1 MIVREPGRDRWVVID
16 QAVIRNP
23 RISHRA
29 RGILALLL
37 SMPDDWHVNAD
48 WIAMH
53 GTEGRDAVRA
63 ALNELEAVGHIIR
76 HRSQDSKG
84 HWTTKCVVYEQ
95 PVDRGVNKQP
105 TDAGFPGVGF
115 PGVIRSTE
123 NEVLI
128 HQVTDMS
135 TEKQPSLCATCNGVG
150 RYLFCNPRDP
160 TDEDVKTCHRCGGDG
175 LGR

>member
-37 SMPDDWHVNAD
+37 SMPDDWTVNAD
-48 WIAMH
+48 WISLH

-63 ALNELEAVGHIIR
+63 ALNELETVGHMIR

-84 HWTTKCVVYEQ
+84 HWTTKWVVYEQ
-95 PVDRGVNKQP
+95 PVDRGVDNQP
-105 TDAGFPGVGF
+105 TEAGFPGVGF

-123 NEVLI
+123 EEVL
-128 HQVTDMS
+128 TKKNSDM
-135 TEKQPSLCATCNGVG
+135 TQERRYTLCTSCDATGWTTTPAGARNALIRCTHCDGAG
-150 RYLFCNPRDP
+150 
-160 TDEDVKTCHRCGGDG
+160 THGAHR
-175 LGR
+175 

>member
-37 SMPDDWHVNAD
+37 SMPDDWTVNAD
-48 WIAMH
+48 WISLH

-63 ALNELEAVGHIIR
+63 ALNELEAVGHMIR

-84 HWTTKCVVYEQ
+84 HWTTKWVVYEQ
-95 PVDRGVNKQP
+95 PVDRGVDNQH
-105 TDAGFPGVGF
+105 TEAGFPGVGF

-128 HQVTDMS
+128 HQVTDMT
-135 TEKQPSLCATCNGVG
+135 TEKQPSLCATCNGTG
-150 RYLFCNPRDP
+150 RIID
-160 TDEDVKTCHRCGGDG
+160 TDFDVVTCQHCRGDG
-175 LGR
+175 LAR